1 MRTTYS
7 AGSQRASVDSMMT
20 PMIDVVFLL
29 LVFFLT
35 TSSFQRVEKSL
46 PSAVAAAPEAANQ
59 GSASPQEPSKELSDW
74 SDVVVRIQNSK
85 VEGALPSVVYSL
97 NGEPIGSLDIL
108 SFRMRAILRVR
119 TDAPIVIDP
128 MDDVPA
134 GEAIRV
140 YDIARANGSVAVF
153 LVAR

>member
-1 MRTTYS
+1 MRTSYS
-7 AGSQRASVDSMMT
+7 SGSQRASVDSMMT

-35 TSSFQRVEKSL
+35 TSSFQRLEKTL
-46 PSAVAAAPEAANQ
+46 PSAVASVPDLTQQGNTPEQ
-59 GSASPQEPSKELSDW
+59 VPSKDLTDL
-74 SDVVVRIQNSK
+74 SDVVVRIQRAKNMAAKNS
-85 VEGALPSVVYSL
+85 VEYSL
-97 NGEPIGSLDIL
+97 NVEPIATLELL
-108 SFRMRAILRVR
+108 SNRIKAILRVR
-119 TDAPIVIDP
+119 ADVPIVIDP
-128 MDDVPA
+128 EDDVPA